1 MTAGKQRFG
10 HADKD
15 AAMAQLLDAP
25 GTCRVLVADDDRDA
39 ADSLVGILKLWG
51 FTAHAVYDGARAV
64 LADEALPPSL
74 GLLDINMPRLDGFG
88 AATVIRSWP
97 GRAMRLVALTG
108 RDSDSDRVL
117 AASVGFDAHI
127 CKPIGRARLHLLAL
141 EAGPSRRQA
150 AP

>member
-1 MTAGKQRFG
+1 MQ
-10 HADKD
+10 
-15 AAMAQLLDAP
+15 MAQLLDAP

-39 ADSLVGILKLWG
+39 ADSLVGMLKLWG
-51 FTAHAVYDGARAV
+51 FTAHAVYDGAQAV
-64 LADEALPPSL
+64 LAEEALQPSL
-74 GLLDINMPRLDGFG
+74 VLLDINMPQLDGYG
-88 AATVIRSWP
+88 AATVIRRSWP
-97 GRAMRLVALTG
+97 GRAVRLVALTG

-141 EAGPSRRQA
+141 EAGPARRPA